1 MSQFRFSG
9 GVSING
15 NTATVNGQRYKL
27 PRHSSMSIDSGGI
40 YLDGKKWTP
49 ATTTTPEVVV
59 KKEIVITG
67 LVTDAYVVH
76 AVDEVRVIPGEAF
89 KATLNVS
96 AQGTDRSVF
105 DRIVINET
113 KVDLTRLRE
122 ALESTL
128 VLEIPSDFLTAVVD
142 GIVFNESEVDLT
154 GAPEA
159 IESTE
164 LEIRRLELRAC
175 GHLAFE
181 HVHCPRLALIASV
194 NDGMTLRNSNFASV
208 TASTQ
213 SGDIVMDTCAITSE
227 CSMGTMSGD
236 VEITGKVESRIRIT
250 TMSGDVHLEDFSGPG
265 GSIATMSGDVRLH
278 QGSAAIDALCVKT
291 MSGDLSGT
299 ATSVVQ
305 FSTMSGDNRLKT
317 KRQKA

>member
-1 MSQFRFSG
+1 MSQIRFSG
-9 GVSING
+9 GVFING

-59 KKEIVITG
+59 KKEIVFTG
-67 LVTDAYVVH
+67 PCAAAYVVH
-76 AVDEVRVIPGEAF
+76 AVNEVRVIPGEAF

-96 AQGTDRSVF
+96 AQGTDPSVF

-122 ALESTL
+122 AIESKL
-128 VLEIPSDFLTAVVD
+128 VLEIPPDFHASVFD
-142 GIVFNESEVDLT
+142 GIVVNGSEVDLT
-154 GAPEA
+154 GVPEA
-159 IESTE
+159 LESTG
-164 LEIRRLELRAC
+164 LEIQRLELRAC
-175 GHLAFE
+175 GHLEFE

-194 NDGMTLRNSNFASV
+194 NDGMTLRNSSFSSV

-213 SGDIVMDTCAITSE
+213 SGDIVVDTCAITGG
-227 CSMGTMSGD
+227 CNMRTMSGD
-236 VEITGKVESRIRIT
+236 VEITGKVESRIDIT
-250 TMSGDVHLEDFSGPG
+250 TLSGDVNLEDFSGPG
-265 GSIATMSGDVRLH
+265 GLIETMSGDVRLH
-278 QGSAAIDALCVKT
+278 QGHGTIDALRVKT
-291 MSGDLSGT
+291 MSGDLTGT

-305 FSTMSGDNRLKT
+305 LSTMSGDNRLKT